1 MKNSKTIPFF
11 FLLLL
16 LAAGALHISPKPA
29 AAQTTGSLQVR
40 LVQDGRPVPDTTLL
54 LVKAASLED
63 GLLVFQAPFVQDT
76 LSLESLQ
83 NQDSQALQTM
93 AARLHEQTAGQPV
106 SLQDEQS
113 TGSDGTAQF
122 QNLEAGLYL
131 LQAQEPAPC
140 GFVVPQLVLL
150 PAVRPDGSVNWTL
163 EAEPKISP
171 VPSLQICKTDE
182 NGVPITGK
190 EFAFAS
196 YADADCTRLIQEV
209 QGDPQTGLLDLP
221 LQAGKTWVRETRAPE
236 GYALSEEVLAI
247 ETLAPGQLWINSE
260 PCEVTD
266 GMGHVSF
273 VNQALSAPAP
283 AASAQATP
291 APSAKTAGTHT
302 AAKAGLWFW
311 GCMGAA
317 AVILA
322 GSVWLRHRHKVP
334 R

>member
-16 LAAGALHISPKPA
+16 LAAGALHIAPKTA

-40 LVQDGRPVPDTTLL
+40 LAQDGRPVPDTTLQ
-54 LVKAASLED
+54 LVRAASLED

-83 NQDSQALQTM
+83 NQDSQALQAM
-93 AARLHEQTAGQPV
+93 AASLHEQTAGQPV

-122 QNLEAGLYL
+122 ENLEAGLYL
-131 LQAQEPAPC
+131 LQAREPAPC

-150 PAVRPDGSVNWTL
+150 PAVQPDGSVNWTL

-209 QGDPQTGLLDLP
+209 QGDPETGLLDLP
-221 LQAGKTWVRETRAPE
+221 LQAGKTWIRETRAPE

-247 ETLAPGQLWINSE
+247 ETQAPGQLWINSE

-266 GMGHVSF
+266 GMGQVSF
-273 VNQALSAPAP
+273 VNEALSAPA
-283 AASAQATP
+283 AAAHTQP
-291 APSAKTAGTHT
+291 VPSAKTAGTHT
-302 AAKAGLWFW
+302 AARAGFWFW

-322 GSVWLRHRHKVP
+322 GSVWLRHRH
-334 R
+334 RSAR